1 MLTIELL
8 RRLWWLPLLLVYTA
22 LVVYATHSL
31 GHPSVSVTSDEL
43 VERLQEAHEEE
54 LAEMKEMQEKE
65 LADRDRI
72 LDEYKLEVEAARS
85 DYWSSIAQI
94 ETQIRAQRTDIIRRI
109 NEDPD
114 AAAKILEDKYGLIYI
129 P

>member
-1 MLTIELL
+1 MLTIELMK
-8 RRLWWLPLLLVYTA
+8 RLWWVPLLVVYTA
-22 LVVYATHSL
+22 AVVYFTLRVTS
-31 GHPSVSVTSDEL
+31 PSVPASSDEL
-43 VERLQEAHEEE
+43 VERLQDAHDEE
-54 LAEMKEMQEKE
+54 LAEIKELHEKE

-72 LDEYKLEVEAARS
+72 LDEYKQEIEEARS
-85 DYWSSIAQI
+85 DYWNSIAQI
-94 ETQIRAQRTDIIRRI
+94 ETQIRAQRSDIIRRI